1 MTSPPFRGIKKVRM
15 KYSNPANLA
24 IIACPGGEIFAD
36 EVIAH
41 LKKKYRR
48 NMERMAAEV
57 ARRYHLSAD
66 TAAQQI
72 NLINEIVFSRSSNN
86 HSGDDDKFAVPHFK
100 VPVKFTLFANNE
112 IKAEIEESIRGKDI
126 YIFQDVENR
135 YPVNFSNAEPKK
147 NLTIND
153 HLMTIFVTIDAAR
166 QAGAQRITLVIPN
179 YPYARQHKAKGR
191 EGLTA
196 SRIGKIFESLGVD
209 HIITLD
215 IHSRDIMN
223 AFNRMRLENLH
234 ASYQIIR
241 TLSRL
246 DGILSDDFVVV
257 SPDTGAVDRNKFF
270 ASALKKPLALL
281 YKERDYSMASRDASH
296 NNISQIR
303 LLGNVRDKTVF
314 MADDMLGTGGTLIKG
329 MRILKENGA
338 RRIICSISL
347 PLFSG
352 DALSYLDAAYKEG
365 LFYRIIATN
374 AVYQEE
380 AIKREWYISVNISGL
395 FAQVISRLHQ
405 NQSVSSLL
413 DNREII
419 NRLLSETR
427 GPQAQCELPFQQN

>member
-1 MTSPPFRGIKKVRM
+1 M

-24 IIACPGGEIFAD
+24 VIACPGGEMFAD
-36 EVIAH
+36 MVIVH
-41 LKKKYRR
+41 LKRGYRR
-48 NMERMAAEV
+48 NTERMAAEL
-57 ARRYHLSAD
+57 ARRYSLSVE
-66 TAAQQI
+66 AALGQI
-72 NLINEIVFSRSSNN
+72 NVINEIVFPGP
-86 HSGDDDKFAVPHFK
+86 HGEGEAGKYPVPRFK
-100 VPVKFTLFANNE
+100 VPVKFTVFPNGE
-112 IKAEIEESIRGKDI
+112 IKAEIQESIRGKDV
-126 YIFQDVENR
+126 YIFQDVENH
-135 YPVNFSNAEPKK
+135 YPVQFSGGEVKK
-147 NLTIND
+147 TFSIND
-153 HLMTIFVTIDAAR
+153 HLMTTFVTIDAAR
-166 QAGAQRITLVIPN
+166 QAGAQRVTLVVPN

-196 SRIGKIFESLGVD
+196 GRIGKIFEGLGVN

-215 IHSRDIMN
+215 IHSRDITN
-223 AFNRMRLENLH
+223 AFGRMRLENLH

-241 TLSRL
+241 TLCRL
-246 DGILSDDFVVV
+246 DGALSDDFVVV

-281 YKERDYSMASRDASH
+281 YKERDYSKISKDASET
-296 NNISQIR
+296 NISQIR

-352 DALSYLDAAYKEG
+352 GAVSYFDRAYEDG
-365 LFYRIIATN
+365 LFYRIIGTN

-380 AIKREWYISVNISGL
+380 VLKREWYISVNISGL

-405 NQSVSSLL
+405 NLSVSSLL

-419 NRLLSETR
+419 NRLLEENKAAVSQR
-427 GPQAQCELPFQQN
+427 ELPFQQHESE